1 MTKTQLLAALKL
13 YKAKEDTV
21 NDGKFVAK
29 VAGKDLSTNDY
40 TTAEKDKLAG
50 VAEGADVSV
59 ITGVQVDG
67 TDLTVTDKKVNID
80 LSAYAK
86 TTDLSTVYRYKGT
99 VATFAALPTADPVEG
114 DAYNVE
120 AADATNGIKAGDN
133 VAWNGT
139 SWDNL
144 SGAVDLSGYVAK
156 EDGKGLS
163 STDVTAEMVAKWND
177 AAGAEADVTQ
187 EEIDS
192 IFTTETAGE

>member
-1 MTKTQLLAALKL
+1 MTKAQLLAALKL

-29 VAGKDLSTNDY
+29 VTGKDLSTNDY
-40 TTAEKDKLAG
+40 TTADKDKLAG
-50 VAEGADVSV
+50 VAEGAEVNV
-59 ITGVQVDG
+59 IAGVQVDG
-67 TDLTVTDKKVNID
+67 ADLTITDKKVNID

-86 TTDLSTVYRYKGT
+86 MTDIATAYHYKGT
-99 VATFAALPTADPVEG
+99 VASFAALPTANQKEG
-114 DAYNVE
+114 DVYNVE

-139 SWDNL
+139 DWDSL
-144 SGAVDLSGYVAK
+144 GGTVDLSGYVAK

-163 STDVTAEMVAKWND
+163 STDVTADMVAKWD
-177 AAGAEADVTQ
+177 AAATAEADVTQ

-192 IFTTETAGE
+192 IFTA

>member
-1 MTKTQLLAALKL
+1 MTKAQLLAALKL

-21 NDGKFVAK
+21 NDGKFVTK
-29 VAGKDLSTNDY
+29 VTGKDLSTNDY
-40 TTAEKDKLAG
+40 TTADKDKLAG
-50 VAEGADVSV
+50 VAEGAEVNV

-67 TDLTVTDKKVNID
+67 ADLTITDKKVNID

-86 TTDLSTVYRYKGT
+86 TTDIGTAYHYKGT
-99 VATFAALPTADPVEG
+99 VASFAALPTANQKEG
-114 DAYNVE
+114 DVYNVE

-139 SWDNL
+139 AWDNL
-144 SGAVDLSGYVAK
+144 GGTVDLSGYVAK

-163 STDVTAEMVAKWND
+163 STDVTADMVAKWD
-177 AAGAEADVTQ
+177 AAATAEADVTQ

-192 IFTTETAGE
+192 IFTA

>member
-1 MTKTQLLAALKL
+1 MTKAQLLAALKL

-99 VATFAALPTADPVEG
+99 VATFAALPTADQVEG
-114 DAYNVE
+114 DVYNVE

-163 STDVTAEMVAKWND
+163 STDVTAEMVAKWN
-177 AAGAEADVTQ
+177 AAASAEADVTQ

>member
-1 MTKTQLLAALKL
+1 MTKAQLLAALKL
-13 YKAKEDTV
+13 YKTKEDTV

-29 VAGKDLSTNDY
+29 VTGKDLSTNDY
-40 TTAEKDKLAG
+40 TTADKDKLAG
-50 VAEGADVSV
+50 VAEGAEVNV

-67 TDLTVTDKKVNID
+67 ADLTITDKKVNID

-86 TTDLSTVYRYKGT
+86 TTDIATAYHYKGT
-99 VATFAALPTADPVEG
+99 VASFAALPTANQKEG
-114 DAYNVE
+114 DVYNVE

-139 SWDNL
+139 AWDNL
-144 SGAVDLSGYVAK
+144 GGTVDLSGYVVK

-163 STDVTAEMVAKWND
+163 STDVTADMVAKWD
-177 AAGAEADVTQ
+177 AAATAEADVTQ

-192 IFTTETAGE
+192 IFTA

>member
-1 MTKTQLLAALKL
+1 MTKAQLLAALKL
-13 YKAKEDTV
+13 YKTKEDTV

-29 VAGKDLSTNDY
+29 VTGKDLSTNDY
-40 TTAEKDKLAG
+40 TTADKDKLAG
-50 VAEGADVSV
+50 VAEGAEVNV

-67 TDLTVTDKKVNID
+67 ADLTITDKKVNID

-86 TTDLSTVYRYKGT
+86 TTDIATAYHYKGT
-99 VATFAALPTADPVEG
+99 VASFAALPTENQKEG
-114 DAYNVE
+114 DVYNVE

-139 SWDNL
+139 AWDNL
-144 SGAVDLSGYVAK
+144 GGTVDLSGYVAK

-163 STDVTAEMVAKWND
+163 STDVTADMVAKWD
-177 AAGAEADVTQ
+177 AAATAEADVTQ

-192 IFTTETAGE
+192 IFTA